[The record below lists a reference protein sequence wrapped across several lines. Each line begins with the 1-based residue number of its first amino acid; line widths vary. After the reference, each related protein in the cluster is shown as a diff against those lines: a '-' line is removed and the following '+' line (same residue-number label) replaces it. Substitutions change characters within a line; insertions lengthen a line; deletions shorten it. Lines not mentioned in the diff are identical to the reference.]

1 MCEGTHTRAVCQ
13 QMWRPEDNFQG
24 WMLSSSQV
32 GLGDGTPVI
41 RLRASTF
48 AAEPP
53 NGLYHSTF
61 TNKAPQ
67 LTEEL
72 SMGAGRGGGKGR
84 SSPVLPDLILS
95 ILTVPTNNVRNSLQ
109 KPKGQ
114 VQSETDQHG
123 QLSNALQIYD
133 RIQSC
138 AFIY

>member
-1 MCEGTHTRAVCQ
+1 ME
-13 QMWRPEDNFQG
+13 
-24 WMLSSSQV
+24 
-32 GLGDGTPVI
+32 
-41 RLRASTF
+41 LRSGSAASTF

-53 NGLYHSTF
+53 DGLYHSMF

-72 SMGAGRGGGKGR
+72 SMGCWQGWGQRE

-95 ILTVPTNNVRNSLQ
+95 ILTVPTNNAHNSLQ

-114 VQSETDQHG
+114 VQNETDQHG

-138 AFIY
+138 ASSY